1 MVVSLIDFLVVSLID
16 SLAVFLIDFLVVF
29 SINCLVVSLIDT
41 GCIENTTRE
50 RQPGTL
56 RLFFLGCI
64 FLVVLFWLY
73 HFGCIFLV
81 VLSWLYF
88 LGCISLPRNKEIL
101 LHLSRSSW
109 PANGLRW
116 FISSR
121 LWPMRFSF
129 YRRNCPQFPRR
140 WSPSSSPLFP

>member
-56 RLFFLGCI
+56 RLFFPGCI

-73 HFGCIFLV
+73 YFGCIILVVFSWLYYPGCIFLV
-81 VLSWLYF
+81 VFRCQEIRKYF
-88 LGCISLPRNKEIL
+88 
-101 LHLSRSSW
+101 
-109 PANGLRW
+109 
-116 FISSR
+116 FICLEVR
-121 LWPMRFSF
+121 GQPTD
-129 YRRNCPQFPRR
+129 
-140 WSPSSSPLFP
+140 